1 MIQVLNEGFCNVV
14 PIPESELFTTPH
26 IDFGFSDILV
36 ESVIKAISKIEALT
50 DTYET
55 KGIHSGIT
63 SDERRLYYDLKGIAD
78 GLQYGLTGFTNNLI
92 LQAVQ
97 KKYEEVKKKE
107 ENECCP
113 FCGSVVEE

>member
-1 MIQVLNEGFCNVV
+1 MLNEGFGNMF
-14 PIPESELFTTPH
+14 PITQNEILATPH
-26 IDFGFSDILV
+26 IDFGYSDALIERIV
-36 ESVIKAISKIEALT
+36 KAISKIDALT

-55 KGIHSGIT
+55 KGVNSGIT

-97 KKYEEVKKKE
+97 KKYDDVKKKE

-113 FCGSVVEE
+113 FCGSAIEE

>member
-1 MIQVLNEGFCNVV
+1 MLNEGFCNVV
-14 PIPESELFTTPH
+14 PILESEPLTTPH
-26 IDFGFSDILV
+26 IDFGFSNILV

-50 DTYET
+50 ETYET

-63 SDERRLYYDLKGIAD
+63 SDERRLYYDLKCIA
-78 GLQYGLTGFTNNLI
+78 GNLQFGLTDYTNYI
-92 LQAVQ
+92 ITQAVQ
-97 KKYEEVKKKE
+97 KKYDDVKKKE

>member
-1 MIQVLNEGFCNVV
+1 MLNEGFGNMF
-14 PIPESELFTTPH
+14 PITQNEILATPH
-26 IDFGFSDILV
+26 IDLGFSDILV

-63 SDERRLYYDLKGIAD
+63 SDERHLYYDLKVIVGN
-78 GLQYGLTGFTNNLI
+78 LQYGLTDYTNNLI
-92 LQAVQ
+92 KQAVQ
-97 KKYEEVKKKE
+97 KKYDDVKKKE

>member
-1 MIQVLNEGFCNVV
+1 MLNEGFCNVV
-14 PIPESELFTTPH
+14 PIPESEPLTTPH
-26 IDFGFSDILV
+26 IDFGFSNILV

-63 SDERRLYYDLKGIAD
+63 DEERRLYYDLKCIA
-78 GLQYGLTGFTNNLI
+78 GNLQFGLTDYTNNLI
-92 LQAVQ
+92 IKSLQ
-97 KKYEEVKKKE
+97 KKYEEVKQKE
-107 ENECCP
+107 EHDCCP

>member
-1 MIQVLNEGFCNVV
+1 MLNEGFCNVV
-14 PIPESELFTTPH
+14 PIPESEPLTTPH
-26 IDFGFSDILV
+26 IDFGYSDALI
-36 ESVIKAISKIEALT
+36 ESVVKAISKIDALT

-63 SDERRLYYDLKGIAD
+63 SDERRLYYDLKVIVGN
-78 GLQYGLTGFTNNLI
+78 LQYGLTDYTNNMI
-92 LQAVQ
+92 KQAVQ
-97 KKYEEVKKKE
+97 KKYDDVKKKE

>member
-1 MIQVLNEGFCNVV
+1 MLNEGFGNMF
-14 PIPESELFTTPH
+14 PITQNEILATPH
-26 IDFGFSDILV
+26 IDFGYSDALI
-36 ESVIKAISKIEALT
+36 ESIVKAISKIDALT

-55 KGIHSGIT
+55 KGVNSGIT

-97 KKYEEVKKKE
+97 KKYDDVKKKE

-113 FCGSVVEE
+113 FCGSAIEE

>member
-1 MIQVLNEGFCNVV
+1 MLNEGFCNVV
-14 PIPESELFTTPH
+14 PIPESEPLTTPH
-26 IDFGFSDILV
+26 IDFGYSDALI
-36 ESVIKAISKIEALT
+36 ESVVKAISKIDALT

-63 SDERRLYYDLKGIAD
+63 DEERRLYYALKGIAD
-78 GLQYGLTGFTNNLI
+78 GLQYGLTDYINNLI

-97 KKYEEVKKKE
+97 KKYDDVKKKE

-113 FCGSVVEE
+113 FCGSTVEK